1 MTKEGMA
8 LRFPVDT
15 IPEKKKTAV
24 GVRGMK
30 LGKGDLVEAAYLM
43 TEVIPFKVKRGDK
56 QVDLSKVKIS
66 NRDGKGSKL
75 K

>member
-1 MTKEGMA
+1 MRRIRCKA
-8 LRFPVDT
+8 

-30 LGKGDLVEAAYLM
+30 LGKGDAVEAAYLM
-43 TEVIPFKVKRGDK
+43 TEATPFKVSRGDR